1 MNKLIV
7 VSTALI
13 SITLLS
19 GCKSVVVHHG
29 HSPAVV
35 VDSRH
40 YHERRDVHVIRHE
53 PVAHHPHG
61 RVRDVPHRSRPH
73 ASAVRRPPVAS
84 SSQAVREGHFKNHV
98 VQQSRPT
105 PPRREHTTQPPARHR
120 EHQRNRHEEQRPSP
134 QRQRA
139 DSRQPNAKEK
149 QQNRGRSDNR
159 RKDAPRGKGNDRG
172 RADDQRSD
180 KGKGKAKGLKEQLRH
195 TRFGQ

>member
-13 SITLLS
+13 SVTLLS

-40 YHERRDVHVIRHE
+40 YHERRDVQV
-53 PVAHHPHG
+53 VHHPYG
-61 RVRDVPHRSRPH
+61 RGRDVRQRSRPH
-73 ASAVRRPPVAS
+73 AAAVRRPPVAAS
-84 SSQAVREGHFKNHV
+84 NHPVRDGHFKNHV

-105 PPRREHTTQPPARHR
+105 PPRREHNTQPPARNR
-120 EHQRNRHEEQRPSP
+120 EHQRHHREEQRPTP
-134 QRQRA
+134 QRQRP
-139 DSRQPNAKEK
+139 DSRQPNAKGK

-159 RKDAPRGKGNDRG
+159 REDAPRAKGDNRG
-172 RADDQRSD
+172 RAEAKPAEHN
-180 KGKGKAKGLKEQLRH
+180 KGKGLSERVRN
-195 TRFGQ
+195 TRFGN